1 MGIVTRCWMI
11 KVNQIGA
18 IKHPVS
24 HFCAFAGKFRKQRR
38 TNSQATTHEQR
49 SRFETANRV
58 VRSEQWVCSSR
69 IFAFYSFLNIFC
81 QIKFS
86 PRKPFRKAV
95 MQHVCW
101 ISLKVNHRNS
111 DVEVIKTKQRTE
123 SNLWCLVN
131 KPQLNSKFSSII
143 LKSLNLQWAWRESN
157 LRGSEKNK

>member
-111 DVEVIKTKQRTE
+111 DVEVIKTKQLQTTNRKQSLMFGKQTAAQFE
-123 SNLWCLVN
+123 IF
-131 KPQLNSKFSSII
+131 LNHLEIIKSSM
-143 LKSLNLQWAWRESN
+143 SLTR
-157 LRGSEKNK
+157 K